1 MTTALVSVVVVSRER
16 PQLLLRCLAS
26 LAQIDYH
33 PFEIIVV
40 SDPKGAD
47 AVEMSEFSDLVKL
60 MRFDQSNI
68 SAARNVGIDHAAGEI
83 VAFIDDDSVAEPLWL
98 ANLVAPICE
107 KVAVAS
113 GGFVIGRNGISFQ
126 WTAHTVNELG
136 QSQPVD
142 VDVPSVVP
150 FAKTEGTNMAFRRD
164 VLIDIGGF
172 DEAYRFYMDETDLNW
187 RLGCAGL
194 PVAIVPKAQVHH
206 GFAPSSRRAQNRVP
220 MDLTDIGRSLH
231 VFLRKSG
238 VTDEARVA
246 RLDHERKA
254 QVHRLGKLG
263 VSQEMQSRLLATFD
277 AGIRSGAAASIGDYP
292 VFGTERPRPL
302 VFPAVTD
309 RPRKIIAA
317 RWYNRKSRMQMAKA
331 LRSSGSVVTVYD
343 FSLTTLFHRVEFT
356 PDGIWLQRGGLFGRS
371 VRSDSLFAIWT
382 IPRRIAREYAR
393 LNDIRG
399 IISK

>member
-26 LAQIDYH
+26 LAQLDYH

-68 SAARNVGIDHAAGEI
+68 SAARNVGIEHAAGEI

-136 QSQPVD
+136 QSQSVD

-172 DEAYRFYMDETDLNW
+172 DEAYRFYM
-187 RLGCAGL
+187 
-194 PVAIVPKAQVHH
+194 PVCRFPLYQMRRCITGSRQV
-206 GFAPSSRRAQNRVP
+206 A
-220 MDLTDIGRSLH
+220 
-231 VFLRKSG
+231 
-238 VTDEARVA
+238 VA
-246 RLDHERKA
+246 RRT
-254 QVHRLGKLG
+254 GC
-263 VSQEMQSRLLATFD
+263 
-277 AGIRSGAAASIGDYP
+277 
-292 VFGTERPRPL
+292 
-302 VFPAVTD
+302 
-309 RPRKIIAA
+309 
-317 RWYNRKSRMQMAKA
+317 
-331 LRSSGSVVTVYD
+331 
-343 FSLTTLFHRVEFT
+343 
-356 PDGIWLQRGGLFGRS
+356 
-371 VRSDSLFAIWT
+371 
-382 IPRRIAREYAR
+382 
-393 LNDIRG
+393 RG
-399 IISK
+399 I